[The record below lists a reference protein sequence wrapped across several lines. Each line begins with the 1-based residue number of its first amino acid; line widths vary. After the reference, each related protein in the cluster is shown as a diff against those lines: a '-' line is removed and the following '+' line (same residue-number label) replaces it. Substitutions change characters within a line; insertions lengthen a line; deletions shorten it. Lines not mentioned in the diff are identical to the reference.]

1 VASSDDWVRRAKGM
15 VQGSLRR
22 GGYELRRVP
31 VDLPPEATQPQAL
44 PAMVEYWDGVLEIE
58 QKHAAQTVEDV
69 ERLKKQYDQPVF
81 GKVRVWKLV
90 KQLAQCIDPSD
101 GRLFGASQQVHV
113 LQMLDAMARD
123 HVDDPDLVLAALI
136 HDTGKVLL
144 LTDEDPAN
152 ITCMNTPIG
161 TYEAGVGL
169 DNVTF
174 QWGHDEFGYTR
185 FVDLVPEHLAWLI
198 RYHSIDVP
206 TCEPLM
212 DARDRQFYERYLRV
226 FAYYDHETKTPFRLP
241 SSRIADYRDIVEDA
255 FPKPIR
261 F

>member
-1 VASSDDWVRRAKGM
+1 M
-15 VQGSLRR
+15 VQRSLRR

-31 VDLPPEATQPQAL
+31 VSLPPDATEPPQL
-44 PAMVEYWDGVLEIE
+44 RAMVEYWEGVRAIE
-58 QKHAAQTVEDV
+58 DRHAAQTVEDV
-69 ERLKKQYDQPVF
+69 ERLKKQYDGPVF

-101 GRLFGASQQVHV
+101 GRLFGASQQLHV
-113 LQMLDAMARD
+113 LQVLEAMARD

-144 LTDEDPAN
+144 LAGEDPAN
-152 ITCMNTPIG
+152 VTCMNTPIG
-161 TYEAGVGL
+161 NYAPGVGL

-174 QWGHDEFGYTR
+174 QWGHDEFGYSR
-185 FVDLVPEHLAWLI
+185 FVDLVPEHVAWLI
-198 RYHSIDVP
+198 RYHSIDIP
-206 TCEPLM
+206 TVEPLM
-212 DARDRQFYERYLRV
+212 DARDRDFYERYLRV

-241 SSRIADYRDIVEDA
+241 FTRIDDYRDIVETA